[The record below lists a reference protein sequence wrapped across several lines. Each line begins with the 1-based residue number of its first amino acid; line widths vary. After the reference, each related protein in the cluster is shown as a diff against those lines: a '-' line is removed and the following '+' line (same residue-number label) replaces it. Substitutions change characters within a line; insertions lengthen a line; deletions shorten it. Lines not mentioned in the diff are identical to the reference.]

1 MIACGFVPYFFYF
14 TALILTNL
22 SYTAKPPKFF
32 LRQYFRLYSIC
43 NFVFVYS
50 FSNTCILYI
59 YIHVYIH
66 AYIRTYTYI
75 HTYIHILTYTY
86 IHTYMHTYVRMY
98 VHACIRT
105 YVCAY
110 IHTYIVGYIHTYT
123 LGMGNYEYMSKWLLS
138 VQVSRFLRLLATL
151 HMYVDF
157 IRQSPFFVE

>member
-1 MIACGFVPYFFYF
+1 MQIEEVQSFLSGSIVSHALHFNMPMIACGFVPYFFYF

-66 AYIRTYTYI
+66 AYIRTYVRACVYTYVRMCVHTYIHSRI
-75 HTYIHILTYTY
+75 HTYIHIRNGQL
-86 IHTYMHTYVRMY
+86 
-98 VHACIRT
+98 
-105 YVCAY
+105 
-110 IHTYIVGYIHTYT
+110 
-123 LGMGNYEYMSKWLLS
+123 
-138 VQVSRFLRLLATL
+138 
-151 HMYVDF
+151 
-157 IRQSPFFVE
+157 